1 MAAFVKVAKTA
12 EIASGQARRV
22 EVNGKGFALFNIDGN
37 FYALDDTCTHKG
49 GPLSEGAIAGD
60 EVTCPWHKA
69 KFNIRTGHVLGPPA
83 RQGVGCYSV
92 RVTGTDIEVEV
103 EV

>member
-1 MAAFVKVAKTA
+1 MAEFSNVANSD
-12 EIASGQARRV
+12 EIAPGQARRV
-22 EVNGKGFALFNIDGN
+22 EVHGKRLALFNVDGS

-49 GPLSEGAIAGD
+49 GSLSEGAIAGE

-69 KFNIRTGHVLGPPA
+69 KFNIRTGEVLGPPA
-83 RQGVGCYSV
+83 RQGAARYNV

-103 EV
+103 Q

>member
-1 MAAFVKVAKTA
+1 MAAFVKVAKTN
-12 EIASGQARRV
+12 EIASGQARGV
-22 EVNGKGFALFNIDGN
+22 EVNGKGLALFNIDGN

-49 GPLSEGAIAGD
+49 EPLSEGAIAGE

-83 RQGVGCYSV
+83 RHGVGRYNV

-103 EV
+103 